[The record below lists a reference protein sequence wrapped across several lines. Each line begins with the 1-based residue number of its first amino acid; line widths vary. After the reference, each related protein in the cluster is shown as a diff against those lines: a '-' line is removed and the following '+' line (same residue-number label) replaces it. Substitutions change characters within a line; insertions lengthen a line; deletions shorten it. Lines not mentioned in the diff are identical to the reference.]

1 MPLLQSSIYSIRLVS
16 PSSLSVFKLYGLS
29 SLVCRISSIPI
40 RFSSRSSCPRH
51 SILVPF
57 PPLRFLILGRL
68 YQRSLP
74 QVNVPR
80 IRPLQFNSFVYLRS
94 FFPPTLPCITLLPRI
109 TKSNKRG
116 GGEGRRRGGGGVPLY
131 GAGTAPAGEEYRELY
146 WNTGCSGGHTLEW
159 RKRAEVH
166 DCDRTCV
173 GPQAK
178 SVYGSVISEIFPSQN
193 FEEIF
198 CLFPQFSKKFLSPVK
213 QYLYISFVPILSP
226 DSPHLLQLR
235 FHLGLSY

>member
-116 GGEGRRRGGGGVPLY
+116 EETGGGGGGESPCTARGPRLLGRNIGSYSGIQDVAVDTRWN
-131 GAGTAPAGEEYRELY
+131 GASGQKCTIV
-146 WNTGCSGGHTLEW
+146 TGHVWGHKRNQCMEASS
-159 RKRAEVH
+159 RKYF
-166 DCDRTCV
+166 
-173 GPQAK
+173 PPK
-178 SVYGSVISEIFPSQN
+178 ISKKFFVS
-193 FEEIF
+193 
-198 CLFPQFSKKFLSPVK
+198 FPQFSKKFLSPVK